1 MPRSAAIERLTLAM
15 SRASATADWD
25 ALATVSATLAN
36 ELPDLAARGPWS
48 AAERLLLAQL
58 RASHT
63 QAFQACSQEK
73 ERLGL
78 SLGDMHANKE
88 GRLAYALIEATDPDG
103 NEV

>member
-1 MPRSAAIERLTLAM
+1 MT
-15 SRASATADWD
+15 RASATADWD
-25 ALATVSATLAN
+25 ALAAVNTTLAN
-36 ELPDLAARGPWS
+36 ELPALAARGPWS
-48 AAERLLLAQL
+48 ADEQALLAQL
-58 RASHT
+58 RASHA

-88 GRLAYALIEATDPDG
+88 GRLAYALIEASDPDG